1 MADSKEPKAEL
12 AKKDDAETEEE
23 GGGRRFRWLLGWVV
37 IPGSLISALFLA
49 GVHVG
54 ANHPDMWLS
63 RLIAWIGS

>member
-1 MADSKEPKAEL
+1 MAESKELE
-12 AKKDDAETEEE
+12 KKEDGEPEE
-23 GGGRRFRWLLGWVV
+23 GGRSRLRWLLGWVI
-37 IPGSLISALFLA
+37 IPGSFIGALFLA

>member
-1 MADSKEPKAEL
+1 MAESKELE
-12 AKKDDAETEEE
+12 KKDDAETEEA
-23 GGGRRFRWLLGWVV
+23 GGGRFRWLLGWVV
-37 IPGSLISALFLA
+37 VPGALLGALFLA